1 MPILGM
7 YDKPTNDSR
16 ERIMS
21 GIVEI
26 MDLLANAKEF
36 LATAKANGW
45 HDEIPMASQRVR
57 TLEEVVAILRKNS

>member
-1 MPILGM
+1 
-7 YDKPTNDSR
+7 
-16 ERIMS
+16 MS